1 MRAIVYD
8 QYGSPAVLRVE
19 EVDKPAVR
27 DGEVLV
33 RVHAI
38 SVNPADWHFLTGTP
52 YLMRVATGLS
62 KPKGR
67 VLGMDFAGRVEE
79 VGAGVSELQP
89 GDEVFGAHSGAFADY
104 VRAPQNSMAPKP
116 ANLSFEE
123 AAAVP
128 VAGVTALQGLR
139 DKGKL
144 QAGQRALIIG
154 ASGGV
159 GTFAVQIAKSLGAEV
174 TGVCS
179 TRNVERVRSL
189 GADRVI
195 DYTSEDFAADGA
207 RYDLVFQLAGRNSM
221 SELLRVLK
229 PKGTLVL
236 CSGDSGGPWLGPF
249 VGIARAL
256 TRSAFASQRM
266 VIWIANANRAD
277 LIDLKTLIEAGK
289 VTPVLDKRYAMDDA
303 PEALRYQGEGH
314 TQGKSVLTI

>member
-1 MRAIVYD
+1 MRAIVHD
-8 QYGSPAVLRVE
+8 QYGSPAVLRVQ
-19 EVDKPAVR
+19 EVDRPAVR

-33 RVHAI
+33 RVHAV

-52 YLMRVATGLS
+52 YLMRVGTGLS
-62 KPKGR
+62 KPKDR

-79 VGAGVSELQP
+79 VGSGVTGLQP
-89 GDEVFGAHSGAFADY
+89 GDEVYGARSGAFAEY
-104 VRAPQNSMAPKP
+104 ISAPENSMAPKP
-116 ANLSFEE
+116 ANLSFEQ

-144 QAGQRALIIG
+144 QAGQRALIVG

-159 GTFAVQIAKSLGAEV
+159 GTFAVQIAKALGAEV

-179 TRNVERVRSL
+179 TRNLERVSSL

-195 DYTSEDFAADGA
+195 DYTREDFLGDGA
-207 RYDLVFQLAGRNSM
+207 RYDLVFQLAGRNSV
-221 SELLRVLK
+221 SELLRVLN

-236 CSGDSGGPWLGPF
+236 CSGEGGPWLGPF
-249 VGIARAL
+249 IGITRAF
-256 TRSAFASQRM
+256 TRSAFASQRTVM
-266 VIWIANANRAD
+266 WIANSNRAD
-277 LIDLKTLIEAGK
+277 LVDLKTLIEAGK
-289 VTPVLDKRYAMDDA
+289 VTPLLDKRYELADA

-314 TQGKSVLTI
+314 TQGKSVLTV